1 MRRQQ
6 IRVRLKAR
14 PRFSSVRIL
23 TLLWLSSLQLLWM
36 LRAAGLHLSFWLL
49 LAASALSGAAL
60 IWQKRRAVCA
70 LGALCLI
77 LALFSVITA
86 QGDARIL
93 LGSVL
98 LQLGV
103 YALCWLRR
111 CWPLVLLQG
120 ASLLAL
126 PFFGADPGVMACFC
140 FFALLALFPLSRK
153 NKLILSCGCFIL
165 ALLLSTWQQ
174 LLYQAV
180 YEAEGLL
187 QRTTKRIIGMADD
200 PGDGQISRGNL
211 YPANMTQLQ
220 LESDFRPKQTLYLRS
235 FVGSDY
241 AEGEW
246 QEDRNT
252 ILAAAES
259 DLHWEDWPGWVSG
272 LYDTMYF
279 AMNISTQD
287 IVPHTLQITQ
297 RGDVWRQRLTP
308 YFSYY
313 DQLSIRQEEDGRY
326 TYSFRLYTQEEMAI
340 DWDEVSSDF
349 VTNRDWYRALQGAY
363 MQELDQYYLQVPREQ
378 LPRLAAL
385 CAAHPAADAQEATAF
400 IRSMLQGNAVYT
412 QTPGIFPLN
421 EDPSE
426 YFLFEGHAGYCQ
438 HFAST
443 AVLMYRLLG
452 IPARYATGYAV
463 SPDAFVRQEDGAW
476 QADVSDVSAHAWAE
490 IFVEDL
496 GWIPVEVTPSSAAA
510 QPVAGGDAQRIELG
524 WADAAEERDAQ
535 EEQAA
540 RESGSVT
547 LTVNAY
553 AISAGIMLCL
563 AALGGWR
570 LYTYIYLDVQGLMHH
585 FLRYAR
591 MCTGKQSDVSEE
603 TLILDLPRVVE
614 GFTPKQAQRLLALS
628 GEAAFGAGEQPGER
642 EEVRKLLRHFLCAA
656 SAKLPLLVRIWTRII
671 YGKERSD
678 E

>member
-1 MRRQQ
+1 MWE
-6 IRVRLKAR
+6 A
-14 PRFSSVRIL
+14 
-23 TLLWLSSLQLLWM
+23 
-36 LRAAGLHLSFWLL
+36 
-49 LAASALSGAAL
+49 
-60 IWQKRRAVCA
+60 
-70 LGALCLI
+70 
-77 LALFSVITA
+77 IT
-86 QGDARIL
+86 
-93 LGSVL
+93 
-98 LQLGV
+98 
-103 YALCWLRR
+103 
-111 CWPLVLLQG
+111 
-120 ASLLAL
+120 
-126 PFFGADPGVMACFC
+126 
-140 FFALLALFPLSRK
+140 
-153 NKLILSCGCFIL
+153 
-165 ALLLSTWQQ
+165 
-174 LLYQAV
+174 
-180 YEAEGLL
+180 
-187 QRTTKRIIGMADD
+187 QR
-200 PGDGQISRGNL
+200 
-211 YPANMTQLQ
+211 
-220 LESDFRPKQTLYLRS
+220 
-235 FVGSDY
+235 
-241 AEGEW
+241 GEW

-452 IPARYATGYAV
+452 HPGSLCHRLCGQSGCFCPPGRRRMAGGCQRCVRACLGRDLRRGPWLDPGRGDAV
-463 SPDAFVRQEDGAW
+463 VRR
-476 QADVSDVSAHAWAE
+476 
-490 IFVEDL
+490 
-496 GWIPVEVTPSSAAA
+496 SSACCRRGTHSASNWDGRMP
-510 QPVAGGDAQRIELG
+510 QRKEMPRKSRLPGKAGQ
-524 WADAAEERDAQ
+524 
-535 EEQAA
+535 
-540 RESGSVT
+540 
-547 LTVNAY
+547 
-553 AISAGIMLCL
+553 
-563 AALGGWR
+563 
-570 LYTYIYLDVQGLMHH
+570 
-585 FLRYAR
+585 
-591 MCTGKQSDVSEE
+591 
-603 TLILDLPRVVE
+603 
-614 GFTPKQAQRLLALS
+614 
-628 GEAAFGAGEQPGER
+628 
-642 EEVRKLLRHFLCAA
+642 
-656 SAKLPLLVRIWTRII
+656 
-671 YGKERSD
+671 
-678 E
+678 